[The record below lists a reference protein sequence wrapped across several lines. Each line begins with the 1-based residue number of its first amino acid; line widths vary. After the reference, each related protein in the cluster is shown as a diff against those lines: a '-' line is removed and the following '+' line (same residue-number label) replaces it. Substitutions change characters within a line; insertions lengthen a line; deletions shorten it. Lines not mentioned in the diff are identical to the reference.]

1 MAHGGERYI
10 NKRLAVAHVG
20 WVSALSHLAPL
31 WPPGED
37 EENSYSMCY
46 SEPLITP
53 SATEPLCYSSVTA
66 CDTAWRY
73 SSDTARYSECDVT
86 PEL

>member
-1 MAHGGERYI
+1 
-10 NKRLAVAHVG
+10 
-20 WVSALSHLAPL
+20 
-31 WPPGED
+31 
-37 EENSYSMCY
+37 MCY

-86 PEL
+86 PELCPPPSGGVRGETLPGPVFFGTVFLNTALGCRHRPEERR